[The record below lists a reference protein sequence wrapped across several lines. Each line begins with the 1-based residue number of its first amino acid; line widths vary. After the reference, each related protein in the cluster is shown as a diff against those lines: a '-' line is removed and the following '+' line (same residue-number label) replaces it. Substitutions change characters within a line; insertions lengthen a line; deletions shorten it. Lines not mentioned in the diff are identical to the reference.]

1 MGRYSTVAV
10 VGAVFSALASL
21 VVASSGCQVVNGN
34 TFCKEVKQMMYEN
47 IVAESLS
54 YQDVVEMDSNGCKC
68 EKQPKTYSGSLAPL
82 DEQV

>member
-1 MGRYSTVAV
+1 MGRYMTVAI
-10 VGAVFSALASL
+10 VGAAFSVFVSLAA
-21 VVASSGCQVVNGN
+21 ASSGCQVVNGN

-54 YQDVVEMDSNGCKC
+54 YQDVIKMDSNGCKC
-68 EKQPKTYSGSLAPL
+68 EKQPKAYSGSLAPL